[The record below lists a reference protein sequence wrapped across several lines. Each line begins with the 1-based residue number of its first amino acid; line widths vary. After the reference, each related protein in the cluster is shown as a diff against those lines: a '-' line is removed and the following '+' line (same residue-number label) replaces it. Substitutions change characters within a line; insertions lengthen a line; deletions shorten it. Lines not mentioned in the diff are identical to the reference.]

1 MLHLLE
7 SIALFDPERSD
18 DSEKIYALA
27 DPAVTLPPYF
37 WVNWGPITSLL
48 ATEQGKTRLE
58 ALNLLGVQFESLQ
71 IIG

>member
-1 MLHLLE
+1 ME

-37 WVNWGPITSLL
+37 RVNWGPITSLL
-48 ATEQGKTRLE
+48 ATEQGKT
-58 ALNLLGVQFESLQ
+58 LNLLGVQLEPLQ